1 MLDGLPILIAEDQ
14 PLVALDLAHVVESLG
29 GLVVGPVASVAE
41 AMKCVRE
48 QPVAAAILDANLVDR
63 DVTPLAIHL
72 LDKGTPFVVFT
83 GTGLPDDLVKLHPA
97 LPVVLKPTPAERVL
111 SVLID
116 CIRQTASGQSA
127 PAGHAATAAPGRPD
141 RDGDRPG

>member
-14 PLVALDLAHVVESLG
+14 PLVALDLAQIVESLG

-48 QPVAAAILDANLVDR
+48 QLVAAAILDANLIDR

-72 LDKGTPFVVFT
+72 IDQGTPFIVYT
-83 GTGLPDDLVKLHPA
+83 GTGLPDDLAKSHPGV
-97 LPVVLKPTPAERVL
+97 PIVLKPTPAERVL

-116 CIRQTASGQSA
+116 CIRQTTNGQSA
-127 PAGHAATAAPGRPD
+127 PAGNAATTLPGRPD
-141 RDGDRPG
+141 RDGDKPG